1 MYKARVSSIH
11 SIWEQTENDSN
22 FSGFFFFFFCLSLFL
37 ITHILKQLDC
47 YIVHYSQLL
56 FMHVSFTVIENC
68 FKKRKKHPVIL
79 VFFSKKHWNCFLSC
93 LLIHIFF
100 SSMSQCL
107 LVEKNATNGI
117 VKFLDFCFLILHDLS
132 ILVDIHSFAFTYFIY
147 WQRGFEKHTVLLRK
161 DLTIFLTWR
170 TLRRLNMTEKLF

>member
-1 MYKARVSSIH
+1 MNLVLRWVIILPNNMESGWYSEFRCEG
-11 SIWEQTENDSN
+11 IW
-22 FSGFFFFFFCLSLFL
+22 GGFFFFCLSLFL
-37 ITHILKQLDC
+37 ITHILKLLDC

-107 LVEKNATNGI
+107 LVEKHATNGI

-132 ILVDIHSFAFTYFIY
+132 ILVDIHCFAFTYFIY
-147 WQRGFEKHTVLLRK
+147 WQRGFEKHTVLLRNVRK
-161 DLTIFLTWR
+161 RKYI
-170 TLRRLNMTEKLF
+170 